1 MQPGQSGLQARP
13 LIFNNLQTVS
23 RLSNGLSDIVG
34 TESIGSSS
42 PRPPHQSILAKG
54 DHYLLIFWRQN
65 PFRGTPR
72 MWRPYILVVLAATS
86 FYLLTFLFFG
96 NRDRMRR
103 GQQAPIDKYIPSLS
117 PLVQHTLQF
126 LFLLVFLLAVFPQL
140 FSKLASLLRGFL
152 QPASLARR
160 QK

>member
-72 MWRPYILVVLAATS
+72 MWRPLCSCRSRCHQLLFTYVPLFRQQGPHETRAAGTNRQIHSVPEPARSTHFAVPFPASVPASRLPSAFFQTSESVARVLATS
-86 FYLLTFLFFG
+86 LIG
-96 NRDRMRR
+96 
-103 GQQAPIDKYIPSLS
+103 
-117 PLVQHTLQF
+117 
-126 LFLLVFLLAVFPQL
+126 
-140 FSKLASLLRGFL
+140 
-152 QPASLARR
+152 
-160 QK
+160 